1 MKKIFVTGH
10 QGMVGSSLLKEL
22 SKKDNVEIITA
33 TKKTLDL
40 TDQKKVEKF
49 LNKNRPD
56 EVYLSAAKVGGISA
70 NNSYPADFISI
81 NLKIQINVIMS
92 SFANDTKKLLFLG
105 SSCIYPRLSNQPIK
119 ESYLLT
125 GDLEETNEPY
135 AIAKISGLKL
145 CESLN
150 RQYGTDF
157 RSIMPTNLYG
167 PRDNFHDKNSHVIPG
182 LIKRIHDAKINKK
195 KSVKIWGTGKPKR
208 EFLFVD
214 DLAKAAIFLMDLP
227 KSKFYGEN
235 KFKNSHINVGTGLD
249 ITIKELAFL
258 IQKEIDYQGELLF
271 DTSISDGTPR
281 KLLDIDKLNS
291 LGWKHQTNLKEG
303 IKKTYLWFLNNTDKV
318 RA

>member
-1 MKKIFVTGH
+1 M
-10 QGMVGSSLLKEL
+10 
-22 SKKDNVEIITA
+22 
-33 TKKTLDL
+33 
-40 TDQKKVEKF
+40 
-49 LNKNRPD
+49 
-56 EVYLSAAKVGGISA
+56 
-70 NNSYPADFISI
+70 
-81 NLKIQINVIMS
+81 
-92 SFANDTKKLLFLG
+92 
-105 SSCIYPRLSNQPIK
+105 
-119 ESYLLT
+119 T